1 MNFTFQPL
9 TTETWEDFVEL
20 FGDKGACGG
29 CWCMTWRLKSADF
42 EKQKGERNKKT
53 IEQLVKKNKPIGV
66 LAFSDN
72 KAVGWCA
79 VAPRNEY
86 KRLEN
91 SRVLKPVDDQP
102 VWSVSCFFIQKN
114 YRNKGLSKLLL
125 KAAVVFA
132 VSNGAKIVEGYP
144 VDPKPPPPGEVWRG
158 MPDVFA
164 WTGFTSPFVKAGFKE
179 VARRSETRPV
189 MRYSV
194 K

>member
-125 KAAVVFA
+125 KAAVAFA
-132 VSNGAKIVEGYP
+132 VSKGAKIVEGYP
-144 VDPKPPPPGEVWRG
+144 VESKMNR